1 MFENKKIVLS
11 GSIKF
16 SDEMENIKDRLE
28 VSNNNVL
35 AYPVK
40 NNDKEYT
47 EVLNSFYTGIDNT
60 DVLLVINKEKNG
72 IAGYIGSSTFSEIN
86 HAALNRIMYGKEI
99 DIYLLNEVDNKSS
112 CYDEIKYFIDKG
124 IVKVCN
130 EEQKRNL
137 YI

>member
-28 VSNNNVL
+28 VSNNNIL

-86 HAALNRIMYGKEI
+86 HAALNIIMYGKEI